1 MMWCA
6 PAAQINYVLAGVS
19 CFPYSQVILCAGSE
33 AIEDRRAH
41 TDTPGQLDGR
51 DGRLLDLRAT
61 SPEVVA
67 TERLVPAVSIRNE
80 RGRPKAPSS
89 R

>member
-1 MMWCA
+1 MMRSGRPDRLCA
-6 PAAQINYVLAGVS
+6 RRRELNR
-19 CFPYSQVILCAGSE
+19 PYSQVILCTGSE
-33 AIEDRRAH
+33 AIKSCRAH

-67 TERLVPAVSIRNE
+67 TGRLVPGVSIRNE